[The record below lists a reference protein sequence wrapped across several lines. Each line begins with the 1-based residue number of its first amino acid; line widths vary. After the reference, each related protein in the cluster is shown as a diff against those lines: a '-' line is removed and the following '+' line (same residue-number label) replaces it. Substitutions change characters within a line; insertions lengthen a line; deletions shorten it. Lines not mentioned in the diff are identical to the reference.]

1 MAALRTPGS
10 LALAAAAAL
19 ALILIV
25 PGPARGCKCAHNALS
40 EYADEVAV
48 AFSGRQIERIDHL
61 NDSGAHF
68 GSTLVLEV
76 HQVYKGQAGPLIEVR
91 TGNGFGDCGT
101 DFSKKGGGVG
111 AAFGEDADDLSTRL
125 ATGPVRADG
134 VTGVAAFGF
143 GFGQVDQLTV
153 GICGSHVSISE
164 LEEVFGPG
172 RPPDETVTLPDNT
185 DEAATIA
192 DSAAAAPSE
201 AAAARPQTT
210 DEAATAAAAPPEEG
224 GGIPGAAAVL
234 ITAAA
239 VLLAGGAAAMLR
251 RRSRPDGE

>member
-68 GSTLVLEV
+68 GSTLVLKV
-76 HQVYKGQAGPLIEVR
+76 HQVYRGQAGPLIEVR

-101 DFSKKGGGVG
+101 DFLRKGGGIG
-111 AAFGEDADDLSTRL
+111 AAFGKDVDDLSARL
-125 ATGPVRADG
+125 ADGSVRADG
-134 VTGVAAFGF
+134 VTGVAAFGY
-143 GFGQVDQLTV
+143 GEDTDQLSV

-172 RPPDETVTLPDNT
+172 RPPDETVTLPENT
-185 DEAATIA
+185 DEAATIT
-192 DSAAAAPSE
+192 DSAAASPRVT
-201 AAAARPQTT
+201 AARPQTT

-224 GGIPGAAAVL
+224 GGIPGATAVL

-251 RRSRPDGE
+251 RRGRPDGE

>member
-48 AFSGRQIERIDHL
+48 AFSGRQIKRIDHL

-91 TGNGFGDCGT
+91 TGNGSGDCGT
-101 DFSKKGGGVG
+101 DFSRKGGGVG
-111 AAFGEDADDLSTRL
+111 AAFGEDVDDLSTRL

-172 RPPDETVTLPDNT
+172 RPPDETVTPDRENP
-185 DEAATIA
+185 DETTT
-192 DSAAAAPSE
+192 
-201 AAAARPQTT
+201 AARPQAT
-210 DEAATAAAAPPEEG
+210 DEAATAAASATAEG
-224 GGIPGAAAVL
+224 GGIQNAVL
-234 ITAAA
+234 ITVAA
-239 VLLAGGAAAMLR
+239 VLLAGGAAAILR
-251 RRSRPDGE
+251 RRGRPGRK